1 MSCNITVS
9 VSDDFAKEA
18 KRLAKKYPSFKQD
31 YKEFLESIK
40 NNPLQGDEITKN
52 IRKIRMAIKAKGK
65 GKSGGARVI
74 TFNVLT
80 DVENGHVVFLLL
92 YDKEDASTSKSM
104 LSSNLC
110 ETWDLILNR
119 IYNEAVGIIQIPA
132 ASCLYMGKPY
142 REYPHTLYFFI
153 LFKNI
158 KVHSLIAILLQISSF
173 CPLGRYMHPVY
184 SS

>member
-1 MSCNITVS
+1 MPESVNFNLQKVCSMSCNITVS

-52 IRKIRMAIKAKGK
+52 IRKIRMAIKSKGK

-92 YDKEDASTSKSM
+92 YDKEDASTVKVNVVKQ
-104 LSSNLC
+104 LVR
-110 ETWDLILNR
+110 D
-119 IYNEAVGIIQIPA
+119 
-132 ASCLYMGKPY
+132 MGFY
-142 REYPHTLYFFI
+142 IE
-153 LFKNI
+153 
-158 KVHSLIAILLQISSF
+158 
-173 CPLGRYMHPVY
+173 
-184 SS
+184 

>member
-40 NNPLQGDEITKN
+40 NNPLQGDDITKN

-74 TFNVLT
+74 TFNVLANI
-80 DVENGHVVFLLL
+80 ENGQVVFLLL
-92 YDKEDASTSKSM
+92 YDKEDASTVKVNVVKQ
-104 LSSNLC
+104 LVR
-110 ETWDLILNR
+110 D
-119 IYNEAVGIIQIPA
+119 
-132 ASCLYMGKPY
+132 MGFDI
-142 REYPHTLYFFI
+142 E
-153 LFKNI
+153 
-158 KVHSLIAILLQISSF
+158 
-173 CPLGRYMHPVY
+173 
-184 SS
+184 